1 MRIRFNPKLLSSKGS
16 FSVLAILTGVLLMFL
31 SGMLFADPVEARWRF
46 VVFGLP
52 GLIFLIRGSGKTA
65 FGKFTLPI
73 DLIIAAGI
81 FFLGTLTYSTPA
93 ETETTA
99 SLQQS
104 LINVKHT
111 EHC

>member
-1 MRIRFNPKLLSSKGS
+1 
-16 FSVLAILTGVLLMFL
+16 VAVCCVWLAGPD
-31 SGMLFADPVEARWRF
+31 LFDPR
-46 VVFGLP
+46 
-52 GLIFLIRGSGKTA
+52 

>member
-1 MRIRFNPKLLSSKGS
+1 
-16 FSVLAILTGVLLMFL
+16 MFI

-81 FFLGTLTYSTPA
+81 FFLGTLTYSPPA
-93 ETETTA
+93 ETESTPP
-99 SLQQS
+99 SQQS
-104 LINVKHT
+104 LINDNFAKY
-111 EHC
+111 C